1 MSNETDKDGEPD
13 VAYDVLAQ
21 SLYADIVT
29 ARMLLIDNRPL
40 EALNALDQSK
50 RDNEK
55 HFEGV

>member
-50 RDNEK
+50 RDNED
-55 HFEGV
+55 HFKGV